1 MSDISSIN
9 QVLAEM
15 RRLSAA
21 AAGSPLEQG
30 DKTQGAGTDFSALLK
45 QSIDQVNET
54 QKAAGKLSDAFSAG
68 DPNIDVAEVMVALQ
82 KAGVAF
88 QAMTEVRNKLVSVPA
103 RAGMFSSSQF
113 PATFIMLPS
122 GGPSVLVS
130 SFPSCPANS

>member
-1 MSDISSIN
+1 MSDISGIN

-21 AAGSPLEQG
+21 AASSPVQESEQ
-30 DKTQGAGTDFSALLK
+30 TQAGGADFSALLK

-68 DPNIDVAEVMVALQ
+68 DPNTDVAEVMVALQ

-88 QAMTEVRNKLVSVPA
+88 AAMTEVRNRLVSA
-103 RAGMFSSSQF
+103 YQD
-113 PATFIMLPS
+113 IMSMPL
-122 GGPSVLVS
+122 
-130 SFPSCPANS
+130 